1 MKHKTIETTEYIC
14 NLVKVGGNSCIDCL
28 STRLNFRFDETREI
42 VELLHKHGYDVLTK
56 NDQEFEEKLDSYNR
70 VLELQ
75 SKRTDSPHTQSMN
88 WKNCAYVEIICL

>member
-42 VELLHKHGYDVLTK
+42 VELLHKHG
-56 NDQEFEEKLDSYNR
+56 
-70 VLELQ
+70 
-75 SKRTDSPHTQSMN
+75 
-88 WKNCAYVEIICL
+88 

>member
-1 MKHKTIETTEYIC
+1 MLHNQKYKSMKHKTIETTEYIC

-75 SKRTDSPHTQSMN
+75 SKKERTVLIH
-88 WKNCAYVEIICL
+88 KV